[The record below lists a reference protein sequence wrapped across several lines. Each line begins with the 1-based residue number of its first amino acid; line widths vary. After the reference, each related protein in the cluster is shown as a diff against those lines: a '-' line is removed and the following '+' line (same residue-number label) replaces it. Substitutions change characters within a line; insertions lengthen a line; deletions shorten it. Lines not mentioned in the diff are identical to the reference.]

1 MGFESLG
8 VLYGAGGIGSCL
20 VALLLLYNLVS
31 AVLFLR
37 EETDG
42 VASPMAKAAWA
53 VGVLAVLGWWFP
65 CVGAVLAIA
74 AIVLAQV
81 ERGRIYRDE
90 STFAGSTPIRMGR
103 IDGIIVLIVQLIL
116 IGGMVASAVRGG
128 MPTIE

>member
-1 MGFESLG
+1 MSSGNLG
-8 VLYGAGGIGSCL
+8 VLYGAGGLGSCL
-20 VALLLLYNLVS
+20 VALLLLYNLVG

-65 CVGAVLAIA
+65 CVGAVLAIV
-74 AIVLAQV
+74 AIVLAQI

-103 IDGIIVLIVQLIL
+103 IDGIVVLVVQVLL
-116 IGGMVASAVRGG
+116 IGAMVASAMRGG
-128 MPTIE
+128 VPTI